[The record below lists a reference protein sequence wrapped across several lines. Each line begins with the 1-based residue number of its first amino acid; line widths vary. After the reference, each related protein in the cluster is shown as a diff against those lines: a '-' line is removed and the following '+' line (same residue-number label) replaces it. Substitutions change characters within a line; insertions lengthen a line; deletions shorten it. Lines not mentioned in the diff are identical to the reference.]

1 MNNQLEVI
9 KTAFK
14 DKKKRTQNLI
24 LLVILLVVLLFSCN
38 YIFKVDGKDKSSS
51 NSTSNK
57 SNINNNSNTENT
69 NNTNNTKNTTNNSDL
84 EEKLSII
91 LSQIQGISDVS
102 IVLSYSQEEK
112 QNVVYNTKEEQS
124 DGKNTTEKVVAYNEQ
139 SGSKSAIIE
148 SVECP
153 KVEGAIVVAKG
164 ANSVDIR
171 SKIATA
177 VSTVVNI
184 PVYKVQVFEKQG

>member
-1 MNNQLEVI
+1 MNNQLEVL
-9 KTAFK
+9 KNAFK

-24 LLVILLVVLLFSCN
+24 LLAALLVILLISCN
-38 YIFKVDGKDKSSS
+38 YIFKTEDENVIKSNNTSTNKNIDSS
-51 NSTSNK
+51 NSKDVLSSLKTTD
-57 SNINNNSNTENT
+57 NSN
-69 NNTNNTKNTTNNSDL
+69 L
-84 EEKLSII
+84 EERLSVI

-102 IVLSYSQEEK
+102 IVLSYSKEEK
-112 QNVVYNTKEEQS
+112 QNVVYNTKEEES
-124 DGKNTTEKVVAYNEQ
+124 EGKKTTEKVVAYNEQ
-139 SGSKSAIIE
+139 SGNKTAIIE

-164 ANSVDIR
+164 ADSVDMR
-171 SKIATA
+171 SKIASA

>member
-1 MNNQLEVI
+1 MLNNQLEVL

-24 LLVILLVVLLFSCN
+24 LLVVLLVVLLISCN
-38 YIFKVDGKDKSSS
+38 YIFETEDENNLNSNNTSTSKNINNSNDTISS
-51 NSTSNK
+51 NSL
-57 SNINNNSNTENT
+57 
-69 NNTNNTKNTTNNSDL
+69 NNTNL
-84 EEKLSII
+84 EEKISDI

-102 IVLSYSQEEK
+102 VVLSYSQEEK
-112 QNVVYNTKEEQS
+112 KNVVYNTKEELS
-124 DGKNTTEKVVAYNEQ
+124 DGKSSTEKVVAYNEQ
-139 SGSKSAIIE
+139 SGNKSAIIE

-153 KVEGAIVVAKG
+153 KVEGAIIVAKG
-164 ANSVDIR
+164 ADSVDMR
-171 SKIATA
+171 SKIASA